1 MHLKIT
7 PQRTAG
13 PLSRQCQRCR
23 RQSAAVRAVFPLY
36 FHLREQLADTLYHKG
51 RQQFR
56 PPTHRRRTR
65 TRSVSPLAGPGRHRY
80 SAAHCSAGRTWR
92 RTARFPAA
100 AKLTLLFVQYTA
112 ALLHR
117 GQHMVIGAQQ
127 EKMPHCMAVI
137 SRQGLTFTWSSAAGM
152 VATAYWLSVSRSSR
166 ANSSPSTSVSPKSA
180 TN

>member
-56 PPTHRRRTR
+56 PRLIAGAPGHGQCLRWLGQGGIDILQLIAQRVERG
-65 TRSVSPLAGPGRHRY
+65 VGQQYPLLLQ
-80 SAAHCSAGRTWR
+80 
-92 RTARFPAA
+92 
-100 AKLTLLFVQYTA
+100 KLTLLFVQ
-112 ALLHR
+112 
-117 GQHMVIGAQQ
+117 
-127 EKMPHCMAVI
+127 
-137 SRQGLTFTWSSAAGM
+137 
-152 VATAYWLSVSRSSR
+152 
-166 ANSSPSTSVSPKSA
+166 
-180 TN
+180 